1 MSVWQKITT
10 EIKNKNKKWL
20 VTGAAGFIGSHLM
33 KELLLLDQNVI
44 GFDNFATG
52 YKKNLEDVTKSVSV
66 AQAKRFSFIEGDIR
80 DLAMCTKACRG
91 VDYVLHQAALGSV
104 PRSID
109 EPLLS
114 HAVNVDGF
122 VNMLLAARDAKVS
135 RFVYASSSAIYG
147 DHPGL
152 PKHEP
157 EIGNALSPYAV
168 TKRVNELYAA
178 NFSLV
183 YKLQTVGLRYFNVFG
198 ARQDPNG
205 AYAAVIPRW
214 IEALVKKRDVVI
226 YGDGSTTRDFCFVQ
240 NVVQANIL
248 AAVTTN
254 QNVSGKT
261 YNIACGDKTS
271 LLELSQTLAGLLAE
285 KFTYLKD
292 FKPKFEG
299 FRAGDIQHSLA
310 DVSLATSDFGYA
322 PTHNLKEGLKEALSW
337 YVQNL

>member
-1 MSVWQKITT
+1 MRGFETLKN
-10 EIKNKNKKWL
+10 EIKKNQKTWL
-20 VTGAAGFIGSHLM
+20 VTGSAGFIGSHLL
-33 KELLLLDQNVI
+33 KELLLLDQKVV
-44 GFDNFATG
+44 GLDDFSTG
-52 YKKNLEDVTKSVSV
+52 YKKNLDDVKSGVSPT
-66 AQAKRFSFIEGDIR
+66 QWQRFNFIEGDIR
-80 DLAMCTKACRG
+80 DLATCAKACKG
-91 VDYVLHQAALGSV
+91 MDYVLHQAALGSV

-122 VNMLLAARDAKVS
+122 VNMLMAARDAKVS

-152 PKHEP
+152 PKHEN

-183 YKLQTVGLRYFNVFG
+183 YDLQTVGLRYFNVFG

-240 NVVQANIL
+240 NVVQANLL
-248 AAVTTN
+248 AAVTPN
-254 QNVSGKT
+254 QSVSGKT

-271 LLELSQTLAGLLAE
+271 LLELSQTLAALLSE
-285 KFTYLKD
+285 KFSHLQN
-292 FKPKFEG
+292 FKPKFED

-310 DVSLATSDFGYA
+310 DITLAAGDFGYA
-322 PTHNLKEGLKEALSW
+322 PTHNLKEGLQEALSW